1 MTARSSSVL
10 RSALTLLS
18 VRLVLAQIG
27 LALLVFLFYVA
38 WLRMP
43 DASVLEVI
51 GSALL
56 GLIALA
62 VAGAGESAL
71 VLHLAGRARTP
82 GRLLRGTLLLLAGAA
97 LWFAWSA
104 LMGHVRGDYNQ
115 NEIKLAGYLNSRP
128 PYALRY
134 LFTYENILRWIEWI
148 LELLGW
154 IVAGAIFLL
163 VFSGTAS
170 LRPMRAAAMLL
181 RSVIYWC
188 VVVVVSVGTT
198 LLTTSLMQWTP
209 GHGLRVEMAGLALRL
224 SVATLIDAILACFLL
239 AVLGA
244 YVMRADASYATPAGT
259 PNESQ
264 PRTADNP

>member
-10 RSALTLLS
+10 RGALSLLS

-27 LALLVFLFYVA
+27 LALLVFLLYVV

-43 DASVLEVI
+43 DASVPDVI

-71 VLHLAGRARTP
+71 VLRLAGRVRTP
-82 GRLLRGTLLLLAGAA
+82 GRLLRGTLLLLAGIA

-115 NEIKLAGYLNSRP
+115 NEIKLAGYLNSRLP
-128 PYALRY
+128 HALRY
-134 LFTYENILRWIEWI
+134 IFTYETIVRSIEWT

-154 IVAGAIFLL
+154 IVAGAISVL
-163 VFSGTAS
+163 VVSCTAS
-170 LRPMRAAAMLL
+170 LRPMRAVTMLL
-181 RSVIYWC
+181 RSVGYWC
-188 VVVVVSVGTT
+188 VVVVVSLGTT
-198 LLTTSLMQWTP
+198 LLTTFLMQWTP
-209 GHGLRVEMAGLALRL
+209 GHGLRIEIASLMLRL
-224 SVATLIDAILACFLL
+224 SLATLIDAILVCFLL
-239 AVLGA
+239 ATMAA
-244 YVMRADASYATPAGT
+244 YVRRADALYTTPAGT
-259 PNESQ
+259 PDESQ
-264 PRTADNP
+264 PRTAGNP